1 MIIIEQ
7 ANTNPYA
14 YNSGNA
20 GKVLGPSLPEVT
32 EQNFN
37 DVCIC
42 DFIQCEYK
50 EHTFASPANPDDFWK
65 NDKNE
70 FLFKRFVPVDT
81 VEMEL
86 HKDGVKVDDLNTNTY
101 GTFFNGFASGSAEQ
115 QLYVGY
121 LLEWL
126 LVYNAFGAGTY
137 TVVTNLNI
145 IGVASTVTSR
155 EFNLTLYN
163 DILANGTVRI
173 ETTQNGNIFGNQFDF
188 TDLNWYQSLRLPAIF
203 GNPTPIFETTDYMTS
218 THKRV
223 QNKAKMGREWTLN
236 TKLISWQVV
245 EKLIYNKMLG
255 NEILVTDYQIKAE
268 SIWRRIPVFM
278 QEVEK
283 PELRNNPKRRYNI
296 KFTDEKDIFTKRNF

>member
-1 MIIIEQ
+1 MIVIEQ
-7 ANTNPYA
+7 VNSTPYL

-32 EQNFN
+32 TENFN
-37 DVCIC
+37 DVCVC
-42 DFIQCEYK
+42 DFIQCEYR
-50 EHTFASPANPDDFWK
+50 EHTFASPANPNDFWK

-70 FLFKRFVPVDT
+70 FLFKRFVTLDT
-81 VEMEL
+81 VAMEL
-86 HKDGVKVDDLNTNTY
+86 HKNGVKVDDLNNNDN
-101 GTFFNGFASGSAEQ
+101 GTFFNGFPSGSAEQ

-121 LLEWL
+121 LIDWL
-126 LVYNAFGAGTY
+126 LVYNSFGSGIY
-137 TVVTNLNI
+137 TVVANLNI

-155 EFNLTLYN
+155 EFNLTIYN
-163 DILANGTVRI
+163 DVLANGTVRV

-188 TDLNWYQSLRLPAIF
+188 TDLNWYQSLRLPAVF

-218 THKRV
+218 THKRT
-223 QNKAKMGREWTLN
+223 QNKAKMSREWTLN
-236 TKLISWQVV
+236 TKLISWSVA

-255 NEILVTDYQIKAE
+255 NEKVITDYQIKAE

-283 PELRNNPKRRYNI
+283 PVLNGNPNKRYNI